1 MYPGYSPADHEY
13 GKAASEYGKAAARA
27 RAHGIEIE
35 HGDMEYTI
43 GQAKGTK
50 RKALAETRNAKTE
63 NQELEPVAES
73 TKITGAFRPRPLVSE
88 VKSSSG
94 KLEDAALG
102 GENPHFVIDTE
113 PTPVNLPGISHKPS
127 KRDQPPSQEGTANP
141 KHKKAKKNHE
151 GPLPEGDA
159 TDAVQFEDITGEVE
173 ARLKEK
179 DEKLKRKEKKKR
191 KRESEG
197 EPAVSSI
204 TVDKTEGTSEVS
216 EKPKK
221 KKSKHEDRESL
232 GDEKVSKEQSG
243 EDKTV
248 SEDGEGKKKKRS
260 VENET
265 VPEDAEGKKKK
276 RKKHK
281 ESSEAA

>member
-13 GKAASEYGKAAARA
+13 GKAASEYGKVAARA
-27 RAHGIEIE
+27 RAHGMEID
-35 HGDMEYTI
+35 HGDVEYKI

-50 RKALAETRNAKTE
+50 RKALAETRNSKTD
-63 NQELEPVAES
+63 NQEIEPVVES
-73 TKITGAFRPRPLVSE
+73 TKITGAFRPRPMISE
-88 VKSSSG
+88 VKSNG
-94 KLEDAALG
+94 EKLEEAASG
-102 GENPHFVIDTE
+102 GDNPHFVIDTK
-113 PTPVNLPGISHKPS
+113 PTPVNLLGISHKPK
-127 KRDQPPSQEGTANP
+127 KRDEPASQEDTANQS
-141 KHKKAKKNHE
+141 HKKAKKNHE

-159 TDAVQFEDITGEVE
+159 TDAVQFEDITEEVQ

-197 EPAVSSI
+197 EPTASSI
-204 TVDKTEGTSEVS
+204 TVDKIEGTSEVS

-221 KKSKHEDRESL
+221 KKSKQKDRESL
-232 GDEKVSKEQSG
+232 GDQKVSKKRSG
-243 EDKTV
+243 ESGTV

-260 VENET
+260 IENET
-265 VPEDAEGKKKK
+265 VPEDGEGKKKK